1 PRLTL
6 IPLRQMGQ
14 LPYAAPNV
22 RGWVGGRNWINSATL
37 AARRRMVQLLFAPVD
52 EDRLNADEARA
63 IQHQEARGI
72 RRWSVVDDTFQSFSS
87 LDPAEAADKIV
98 RELLLVAASEEPWQT
113 LVDHLVAEYRGGS
126 RARERALRDAI
137 FALLQSPA

>member
-72 RRWSVVDDTFQSFSS
+72 RRWSVVDDTFQSCSS
-87 LDPAEAADKIV
+87 LDPAEAAAKSV
-98 RELLLVAASEEPWQT
+98 RAFLPGSASEAPRQAC
-113 LVDHLVAEYRGGS
+113 VDQCGAATNRS
-126 RARERALRDAI
+126 
-137 FALLQSPA
+137 